1 MTLHTTDSVC
11 AITGSQPANLR
22 RWYRSG
28 LITRS
33 DIQQGWNDVQLG
45 EIQSMMQLT
54 ASGATQNEISQAHLE
69 ARAVNTAGWIG
80 RKGDL
85 IWQLEYGSD
94 RALYR
99 ELRTLADSFSGDD
112 FINSLMR
119 PLSRWL
125 HDDKRCGADRR
136 LARFHQCVM
145 KRASLNMRHS
155 ARNKATPL
163 LLEALSVADETEI
176 WLEAIRL
183 GGQGFSVDISSDV
196 LNTSSQAR
204 IGYEHHML
212 WCGAGISEASHQ
224 HYHDDKIAGKPVM
237 LCGPDRSITKQAK
250 RRLRSA

>member
-1 MTLHTTDSVC
+1 M
-11 AITGSQPANLR
+11 
-22 RWYRSG
+22 
-28 LITRS
+28 ITRS

-45 EIQSMMQLT
+45 EIQSMMQVT

-69 ARAVNTAGWIG
+69 ARAVNTAGWMG

-94 RALYR
+94 RSLYR

-125 HDDKRCGADRR
+125 YDDKRCGADRR
-136 LARFHQCVM
+136 LARFHHCVM

-163 LLEALSVADETEI
+163 VLLQALSVADETEI

-183 GGQGFSVDISSDV
+183 GGQGFSVDITRFTMDA
-196 LNTSSQAR
+196 TD
-204 IGYEHHML
+204 GYEHHML

-224 HYHDDKIAGKPVM
+224 HYHDDKAAGKPVM
-237 LCGPDRSITKQAK
+237 LCGPDRSITKPLK